1 MGNVEGR
8 GEGVWII
15 RRGDRGMIA
24 RAATDERRNSKRPSV
39 TKTFGRLCVYGM
51 TSVKSLRKAD
61 NRVRD
66 RLSFAAFAAYNRIIS
81 SPSPSFRRKTRRMC
95 SMRELK
101 SRHRKKERKRE
112 ASRQLLFRRNERKET
127 RVAFGSSRSY
137 AVI

>member
-1 MGNVEGR
+1 
-8 GEGVWII
+8 
-15 RRGDRGMIA
+15 MIA

-61 NRVRD
+61 NRVQN
-66 RLSFAAFAAYNRIIS
+66 RLSFAAFGAYNRIIS
-81 SPSPSFRRKTRRMC
+81 SPSPFFRRKTRRMC

-101 SRHRKKERKRE
+101 SRHTKKERKRE
-112 ASRQLLFRRNERKET
+112 ASRQFLFRRNERKET

>member
-1 MGNVEGR
+1 
-8 GEGVWII
+8 
-15 RRGDRGMIA
+15 MIA

-66 RLSFAAFAAYNRIIS
+66 RLSFAAFGAYNRIIS
-81 SPSPSFRRKTRRMC
+81 SPSFRRKTRRMC